1 MNKNKISE
9 IMNKERE
16 INNKIS
22 FLEDKENLIENEN
35 KKIKEEREKL
45 KIDIEDNKRIK
56 QENEMLKQKN
66 YQLDIEIKNKFSK
79 LPPLPPPKEIDPL
92 NLYDR
97 PTLIGLNNIGATCFM
112 NSTLQCLSQTKALTN
127 YFLKKKSLDKI
138 INNNIALKNKN
149 DPQLSPV

>member
-16 INNKIS
+16 INKKIS
-22 FLEDKENLIENEN
+22 FLEDKENLVENEN
-35 KKIKEEREKL
+35 TKIKEGREKL
-45 KIDIEDNKRIK
+45 KIDIEENKRIK

-112 NSTLQCLSQTKALTN
+112 NSTLQCLSQTKAL
-127 YFLKKKSLDKI
+127 KI
-138 INNNIALKNKN
+138 IF
-149 DPQLSPV
+149 